1 MCRCNAGAVRC
12 VRGSGAFEGFDNRD
26 RIERSLQRSINHGN
40 ECLVSPT
47 SQKTFTF
54 VLPNDLKIGLQ
65 TVRARDGVSEA
76 EQIRRA
82 ITAWLKLQGITSKA
96 GRKRAA
102 AGKRP

>member
-1 MCRCNAGAVRC
+1 M
-12 VRGSGAFEGFDNRD
+12 
-26 RIERSLQRSINHGN
+26 
-40 ECLVSPT
+40 CLVSPT

-82 ITAWLKLQGITSKA
+82 ITAWLKLQGIA
-96 GRKRAA
+96 GKTERKRAA
-102 AGKRP
+102 TRRRP

>member
-1 MCRCNAGAVRC
+1 
-12 VRGSGAFEGFDNRD
+12 
-26 RIERSLQRSINHGN
+26 
-40 ECLVSPT
+40 VSPT

-54 VLPNDLKIGLQ
+54 VLPSELKIGLQ

-82 ITAWLKLQGITSKA
+82 IAAWLKLQGVKIKT

-102 AGKRP
+102 TRKRV